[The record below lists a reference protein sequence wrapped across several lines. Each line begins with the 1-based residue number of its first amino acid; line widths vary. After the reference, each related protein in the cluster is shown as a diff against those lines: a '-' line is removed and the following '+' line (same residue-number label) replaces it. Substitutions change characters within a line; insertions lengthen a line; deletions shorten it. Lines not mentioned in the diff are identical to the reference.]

1 MPACACTACNQC
13 ASHQSPRNHTA
24 CHQHGSTPHV
34 TKVHHTSQPTT
45 ITAAIT
51 VHHTSQPTTI
61 TAAITPD
68 QINTRSIRITQHK
81 SPLGT
86 RIAAQK
92 IHRTHR
98 TTQRPMRAWH
108 GRRSFVL
115 TRPHRSQA
123 GIVLALFEQPP
134 STLVVTRHT
143 LPLPPPHI
151 ISHTHTVHTVMPL
164 HTLLSSRILSAL
176 LVCLCEDLVRAA
188 DRASEEKVGGSPF
201 AR

>member
-51 VHHTSQPTTI
+51 
-61 TAAITPD
+61 PD
-68 QINTRSIRITQHK
+68 QINKNNVRITQHK

-86 RIAAQK
+86 RIAAQ

-151 ISHTHTVHTVMPL
+151 ISHTHTVHTVMAHAAAHP
-164 HTLLSSRILSAL
+164 AL
-176 LVCLCEDLVRAA
+176 VSHLVRTSGVLV
-188 DRASEEKVGGSPF
+188 REPGASS
-201 AR
+201 